1 MNVMIIDDE
10 PDICF
15 VMAFELKLGGHTSVS
30 CHTAEE
36 AQKSYLANSNIDVI
50 VCDFQMPRMNGL
62 SFFHWVKQNGF
73 TGGFYILTGEP
84 TMDTK
89 KLLEQGITDVM
100 FKPHDLN
107 KISDILK

>member
-1 MNVMIIDDE
+1 MNVMIIDDG

-15 VMAFELKLGGHTSVS
+15 VMALLKFSGHTSVS
-30 CHTAEE
+30 CFTAEE
-36 AQKSYLANSNIDVI
+36 AQKSYITNPDIDVI
-50 VCDFQMPRMNGL
+50 VCDFQMPHMNGL
-62 SFFHWVKQNGF
+62 TFYQWVKQNGF
-73 TGGFYILTGEP
+73 TGAFYILTGEP

-89 KLLEQGITDVM
+89 KLLERGITDVL